1 MRRHLH
7 TQRQRGEA
15 NMRRIT
21 VVLPKDVA
29 TAAKMMAVQRDVPLR
44 AVVELALRRLLGM
57 PAEKEGGE
65 K

>member
-1 MRRHLH
+1 
-7 TQRQRGEA
+7 
-15 NMRRIT
+15 MRRIT